1 MAHLLGVTSTVLTHG
16 GDEDEAIAALLHDAV
31 EDQGGKPRLREIRRK
46 FGDRVARIVEGCTD
60 ADTDPKPPWLERK
73 KSYLR
78 HLRSADSSVLLVSAA
93 DKLYNASE
101 ILADFRKHRDSV
113 WDRFKGGKQGTLWY
127 YREVAKILRGKGPQE
142 LVTELSRVV
151 AELERILRKSR

>member
-1 MAHLLGVTSTVLTHG
+1 MLTHG

-31 EDQGGKPRLREIRRK
+31 EDQGGTAALRDIRRK
-46 FGDRVARIVEGCTD
+46 FGDRVAHIVEGCTD

-78 HLRSADSSVLLVSAA
+78 HLRSARIVRAA
-93 DKLYNASE
+93 GFGGGQTLQRERNPLRLS
-101 ILADFRKHRDSV
+101 KHRDSV

-127 YREVAKILRGKGPQE
+127 YREVAKILRGNGPQE
-142 LVTELSRVV
+142 LVTELDRVV
-151 AELERILRKSR
+151 GELQEASRDT